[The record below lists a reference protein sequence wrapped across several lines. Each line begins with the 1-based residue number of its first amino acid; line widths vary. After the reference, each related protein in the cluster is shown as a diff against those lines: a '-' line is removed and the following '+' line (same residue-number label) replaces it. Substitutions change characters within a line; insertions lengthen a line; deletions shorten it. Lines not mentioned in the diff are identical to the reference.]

1 VGRFINLDVAQFHL
15 FIKSLFDKSRLSE
28 EQSIKKEE
36 QQNSA
41 NYPYNKEGR
50 AI

>member
-1 VGRFINLDVAQFHL
+1 VGLFINIDIAQFYL
-15 FIKSLFDKSRLSE
+15 LKKILFDNFRLSE

-36 QQNSA
+36 PQNSA
-41 NYPYNKEGR
+41 NYHYNNEER